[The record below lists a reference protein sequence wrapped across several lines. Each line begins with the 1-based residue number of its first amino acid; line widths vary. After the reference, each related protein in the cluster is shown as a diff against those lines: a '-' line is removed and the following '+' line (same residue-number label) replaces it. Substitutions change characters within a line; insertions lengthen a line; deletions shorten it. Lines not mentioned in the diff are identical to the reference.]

1 MNSGAYDQAKDTFEV
16 PLNLNFRLTGQNT
29 VGFPKSAN
37 IAFEPKTSSASGAKQ
52 KIFCY
57 AYRFLEVAFAAIG
70 HAHQDEHGDRELQVL
85 PQLSTLNLPPTGSL
99 QQVAFAAIGHAHQ
112 DEHGDR
118 ELQVLPQLSTLN
130 LPPTGSLQ
138 QVGSCRTPQQPSHL
152 GACSGTGSS
161 GMLGAPWPARSSA
174 QRQVL
179 EDAMETPVMVSGSSL
194 LGAQTNLWECSGVLP
209 YCEEDRPVLTS
220 VDGKSMCDGHLPSV
234 LDVQKHDQKKAGQ
247 PRSLSPAEA
256 AEQGSAARGQSA
268 LPVYRKGRIC
278 ACDTRGWV
286 TLGGAECSVCIC
298 LTNVFYFLQSYF
310 VTDYDPTIE
319 DSYTKQCVIDE
330 RAARLDILDTAG
342 QEEFGAMREQ
352 YMRTGEGFLLVFSVT
367 DRGSFEEIYKFQRQ
381 ILRVKDRDEFPM
393 ILVGNKA
400 DLDHQRQVTQEE
412 GQQLARQLKVTYME
426 ASAKIRLNVDQA
438 FHELVRVIRKFQEQE
453 CPPSPEPTRKE
464 KDKKG
469 CHCVIF

>member
-1 MNSGAYDQAKDTFEV
+1 MLLNQKPSVDVSKWWESAGCSQDKVLQPDLMGNS
-16 PLNLNFRLTGQNT
+16 RLKLDKNKYNHIDKT
-29 VGFPKSAN
+29 VSAR
-37 IAFEPKTSSASGAKQ
+37 AELTV
-52 KIFCY
+52 FCT
-57 AYRFLEVAFAAIG
+57 
-70 HAHQDEHGDRELQVL
+70 DSD
-85 PQLSTLNLPPTGSL
+85 
-99 QQVAFAAIGHAHQ
+99 
-112 DEHGDR
+112 
-118 ELQVLPQLSTLN
+118 
-130 LPPTGSLQ
+130 
-138 QVGSCRTPQQPSHL
+138 
-152 GACSGTGSS
+152 
-161 GMLGAPWPARSSA
+161 
-174 QRQVL
+174 
-179 EDAMETPVMVSGSSL
+179 VSGE
-194 LGAQTNLWECSGVLP
+194 AAKCAVLAS
-209 YCEEDRPVLTS
+209 Y
-220 VDGKSMCDGHLPSV
+220 SMSV
-234 LDVQKHDQKKAGQ
+234 LYVLVLHVN
-247 PRSLSPAEA
+247 L
-256 AEQGSAARGQSA
+256 
-268 LPVYRKGRIC
+268 
-278 ACDTRGWV
+278 
-286 TLGGAECSVCIC
+286 
-298 LTNVFYFLQSYF
+298 FYFLQSYF